1 MINIKP
7 FKKNKVLTHVQTS
20 HPFFSIIQQANR
32 GKTKEFQASL
42 QTLRGPDSDIY
53 EEATEITVVSSSDSF
68 NLWNDMDYKLF
79 KRNILCRIILNHL
92 GAYLRPGFKIYF
104 REKICML

>member
-1 MINIKP
+1 LIPSCEGCLSWVAHGELYKTNNNEMINIKP

-32 GKTKEFQASL
+32 GRAKEFQASL
-42 QTLRGPDSDIY
+42 QTRPDSDIY

-68 NLWNDMDYKLF
+68 NL
-79 KRNILCRIILNHL
+79 
-92 GAYLRPGFKIYF
+92 
-104 REKICML
+104 